1 MDKFVRLGGYKNS
14 LLLSFILL
22 ISLPFSVGAIEVSG
36 LYLGKIAVDGQ
47 SYQDRSKAYDEAL
60 AQVLVRVT
68 GNQAVLT
75 HPNIKR
81 ALRQPTEYLI
91 QYSFVQEEQQ
101 LFLQANFNEKLIN
114 QLVKDA
120 GINLWGAR
128 RPQTLW
134 WIAIEQDGV
143 RRIVADSDKQI
154 TEEIKKHTKLRGVPS
169 LIPIMDIEDQMNVS
183 ITDVW
188 GRFAQALELANARYQ
203 PEANVIARVYRQS
216 TEVKSVLTQ
225 DWIVQ
230 ITLVDNQ
237 RKFNA
242 EFILAELDLVWP
254 TMVNWV
260 SDTLAQQYAIK
271 AQEYSSSNLHITI
284 SNVENTGQAVAI
296 QKFLTT
302 ISAVETALIKK
313 IDQAGVEYQLHLVG
327 EAIDVLEA
335 LALDN
340 RVEKIVPIFA
350 DADNKIDNLYRW
362 KGR

>member
-1 MDKFVRLGGYKNS
+1 MDNFVRVGGYKKS
-14 LLLSFILL
+14 LLWSFIIF
-22 ISLPFSVGAIEVSG
+22 ISLPFSVFAIEVNG

-60 AQVLVRVT
+60 AQVLIRVT
-68 GNQAVLT
+68 GNQAVLSQ
-75 HPNIKR
+75 PNIRR
-81 ALRQPTEYLI
+81 ALKQPTEYLI
-91 QYSFVQEEQQ
+91 QYSFVEEEQQ
-101 LFLQANFNEKLIN
+101 LYLQANFNEKLIN

-128 RPQTLW
+128 RPLTLW
-134 WIAIEQDGV
+134 WIALEEDGT
-143 RRIVADSDKQI
+143 RRIVADSDKQV
-154 TEEIKKHTKLRGVPS
+154 TQAIKQQTKLRGVPS
-169 LIPIMDIEDQMNVS
+169 LMPIMDIEDQMNVS

-188 GRFAQALELANARYQ
+188 GRFAQALEAANERYQ
-203 PEANVIARVYRQS
+203 PEASVIARVYRQS
-216 TEVKSVLTQ
+216 TQAKSVLTQ

-230 ITLVDNQ
+230 ITLVDNL

-242 EFILAELDLVWP
+242 EFIVAELEQVWP

-271 AQEYSSSNLHITI
+271 AQQYSSSNLHITI

-302 ISAVETALIKK
+302 ISAVDTALIKK
-313 IDQAGVEYQLHLVG
+313 IDQAGVEYQLQLIG